1 MRSPLETLTHDQKDQ
16 LYDWL
21 LEMPVPKV
29 AEKIA
34 LPAPDG
40 FGIKTHITTLQR
52 FKQRHWAEH
61 TANQIEAAVELASST
76 SGHPTHDTTLDNGI
90 ASALKRHFFERA
102 SDPNA
107 TDDQLALVAR
117 WFHRNEKHKL
127 DVQRVQIAR
136 ERLAQNNRR
145 LDLHERAVKVREDAL
160 ALRREERLPKP
171 NPPKR
176 KEDALGPLIRRPEDI
191 EARADRKFGL
201 RPPVTPTAL
210 PGSAECHSAV
220 SPIANRLPSNQPVTP
235 ITNH

>member
-1 MRSPLETLTHDQKDQ
+1 MRSPLETLTNDQKDQ

-34 LPAPDG
+34 LSAPDG

-52 FKQRHWAEH
+52 FKQRRWAEH
-61 TANQIEAAVELASST
+61 TADQIEAAAELSNST
-76 SGHPTHDTTLDNGI
+76 IGHPTHDTTLENGI

-117 WFHRNEKHKL
+117 WYHRHEKHKL

-145 LDLHERAVKVREDAL
+145 LDLHERSVQVREGQL
-160 ALRREERLPKP
+160 ALRREESARRAELLPKA
-171 NPPKR
+171 NPQKR

-201 RPPVTPTAL
+201 CAAPAPRPAGEPL
-210 PGSAECHSAV
+210 WKSASD
-220 SPIANRLPSNQPVTP
+220 
-235 ITNH
+235 